1 LSRRYKK
8 ATSQRKR
15 VTSARTQ
22 FSANGVKLFLVHDIL
37 MLPHPQKST
46 PLPEKEVNFVGA
58 LFLEKHKATVRG
70 GRQQEEAM
78 RLLHSVYPFVI
89 RK

>member
-1 LSRRYKK
+1 MFRRYKK

-22 FSANGVKLFLVHDIL
+22 FSANGIKLFLV
-37 MLPHPQKST
+37 PHPQKSA

-58 LFLEKHKATVRG
+58 LFLEKHKATLRG

-78 RLLHSVYPFVI
+78 RLLHSVFPRVI